1 MLRRFFLFLSRSK
14 RMQRFVMSSRL
25 TRRLVQRFIAG
36 NSLDE
41 AVVSGRRLLD
51 QGILLTMDHVGE
63 SVSTEAEADAAA
75 QEYHVMLDRIHAERL
90 DSTISIK
97 PSQMGLVLDPAAC
110 GKRLEA
116 LVRKSTDLGLS
127 VEIDME
133 DSPYTQVTLDMYF
146 GFLPLNRKLRVCLQ
160 SCLHRSVDDER
171 RIIELGGSIRL
182 VKGAYREPPEV
193 AYQRKSQVDAKYAE
207 MIDVG
212 LTPAAASKG
221 FYLAIASHDEKLVTH
236 GREVAARNGLN
247 KDQLEF
253 QFLYGIRT
261 DLQLALAR
269 AGYRVRVY
277 LPYGREW
284 YPYFMRR
291 LAERPANVLF
301 LVKQLFR

>member
-14 RMQRFVMSSRL
+14 WMQRFVMSSRL

-36 NSLDE
+36 NTLDE
-41 AVVSGRRLLD
+41 AVASGRRLLD

-63 SVSTEAEADAAA
+63 SVSTLAEADEAAR
-75 QEYHVMLDRIHAERL
+75 EYHVMLDRIHTEGL
-90 DSTISIK
+90 QSTISVK
-97 PSQMGLVLDPAAC
+97 PSQMGLVLDPPSC
-110 GKRLEA
+110 EKRIEE
-116 LVRKSTDLGLS
+116 LVRKSAQQGTT

-133 DSPYTQVTLDMYF
+133 DSPYTQVTLDIYHRL
-146 GFLPLNRKLRVCLQ
+146 LPLNPKLRVCLQ
-160 SCLHRSVDDER
+160 SCLHRSVADLQK
-171 RIIELGGSIRL
+171 IIEAHGSIRL

-193 AYQRKSQVDAKYAE
+193 AYQQKSRVDSNYAQ
-207 MIDVG
+207 MIDLG
-212 LTPAAASKG
+212 ASRKAVDQG

-236 GREVAARNGLN
+236 GREVAGANGLG

-253 QFLYGIRT
+253 QFLYGVRS
-261 DLQLALAR
+261 DLQLQLAK

-277 LPYGREW
+277 LPYGRDW

-301 LVKQLFR
+301 LLKQLFR